1 MQRSL
6 RRIKH
11 RIKRLVTSYV
21 SPLGWAVTGL
31 AIASL
36 IAFTILSWHELL
48 TMAIVFACMM
58 VAAIMLSL
66 GNTSFTATIDV
77 SSRRVT
83 VSDTV
88 KVDVCVDNPGR
99 TPTTSARGDL
109 PIGDSHERFAIPML
123 AAGQSRQ
130 TTVEFTAVSRAVLPV
145 GPLSIRKGDPFG
157 LVRHEKKL
165 ADQINVFIHP
175 KTVMLNTLNAGIPRD
190 LEGHPSGEIVDDDLD
205 FYGLREYEPGDDV
218 RNVHWLSSAKTGALM
233 IRQYEAT
240 RRTDTALTIS
250 VNPDDYV
257 SSDEFELAVSVHASI
272 GVQCLL
278 QNRPVTSHAGTEH
291 IMPRNSTEFLDGC
304 SVISPDISDNPNLA
318 QTTLAHAPDSSFY
331 YITVGRLK
339 NIDEIKHMALA
350 LPPIRNL
357 RGTANRHRT
366 ATRHQTIRRFHPG
379 DRRKPRRSPNDH
391 GGTGMS
397 TTGLS
402 THNTNTGDTGR
413 TTGFGNTFTG
423 TGTGSWADS
432 THSVIWMSR
441 DGKSQALPYLRRT
454 RASQYA
460 SLLVAALLTLAAAS
474 NLIDV
479 YGSAASWALA
489 ALPATIIGSL
499 VALAGTVPVLR
510 LWWQMLFMAVAQLVV
525 GPVLFL
531 NDTTIA
537 HIVPTLR
544 TLTQGWMNMLGSF
557 KFILSV
563 EPPTG
568 TADGCLLAVWT
579 ICLWFALLTGIFA
592 VTEDGRFTMIA
603 IIPVT
608 ANLAICALLGS
619 SSGYYRMFVG
629 TIMALILVIWISA
642 RWKLLELG
650 RWLSSVVIVVLSVAL
665 AIGGCLVVD
674 QDRTVLRDHYDP
686 PLSPYNYTSPLSGMR
701 SYITNSK
708 DDVLLT
714 VENLPAGSSVRLA
727 VMDRFDGNV
736 WNLSDS
742 TMSSDSS
749 NYRRVGTSITNNA
762 EGKKFTATFTVDKGL
777 SDYWLPMA
785 GAASSVT
792 FDNSENSDSF
802 YYNSDTMSAIYPSRT
817 SEGLTY
823 TETGIM
829 PTVPTDKQIAKTD
842 AAAISQPKAEDVPD
856 CVDKLATAI
865 AGGQS
870 KGGEAAQALAE
881 KLKESGWFSHGLSG
895 DYPSTAGHGN
905 YRIDQLL
912 AGTAMVGDSE
922 QYASAMALMARSLG
936 LPSRVVLGF
945 LPKDDEGEISESR
958 TEEQGTTTITKFTGN
973 DVTAWVEIK
982 LDGYGWVAFYPT
994 PKETKV
1000 PDENQNLTPP
1010 NPQTLVRQPPVP
1022 LTDPLRDD
1030 TQAKGKSSIGG
1041 SMADET
1047 SANLFWQ
1054 HFGRIARKV
1063 AIYGSPLWT
1072 LLIICGLLLAIKAIA
1087 LARSRKHGSTQQRV
1101 AAGWQ
1106 SVAALAR
1113 QSGLDIRGTRSEQ
1126 AVSIANQMDI
1136 SRETL
1141 LALGA
1146 QADYAA
1152 FSGNFVNEEH
1162 VQQYWRDIAQER
1174 KYMLKSL
1181 PTLRRWRAKLSLAD
1195 VFHFRSNRSG
1205 RNNGSDRKHN
1215 RKKGRDS

>member
-109 PIGDSHERFAIPML
+109 PIGDSHERFSIPML

-165 ADQINVFIHP
+165 VDQINVFIHP

-190 LEGHPSGEIVDDDLD
+190 LEGQTSGEIVDDDLD

-304 SVISPDISDNPNLA
+304 SAISPRYQRQSESGANHPHPRPRLIVLLHHRRQA
-318 QTTLAHAPDSSFY
+318 Q
-331 YITVGRLK
+331 
-339 NIDEIKHMALA
+339 KHRRNQTHGART
-350 LPPIRNL
+350 PPIRNL

-397 TTGLS
+397 ATGLS
-402 THNTNTGDTGR
+402 THNTNTGGTGR

-489 ALPATIIGSL
+489 AIPATIIGSL
-499 VALAGTVPVLR
+499 VALAGTVPALR

-650 RWLSSVVIVVLSVAL
+650 RWLSSIVIVVLSVAL

-674 QDRTVLRDHYDP
+674 QDRTILRDHYDP

-708 DDVLLT
+708 DDMLLT

-958 TEEQGTTTITKFTGN
+958 TEEQGKTTITKFTGN

-1030 TQAKGKSSIGG
+1030 TQTKGKSSIGG

-1195 VFHFRSNRSG
+1195 VFHFRDKRGG
-1205 RNNGSDRKHN
+1205 RVRQSANLRG
-1215 RKKGRDS
+1215 

>member
-1 MQRSL
+1 
-6 RRIKH
+6 
-11 RIKRLVTSYV
+11 
-21 SPLGWAVTGL
+21 
-31 AIASL
+31 
-36 IAFTILSWHELL
+36 
-48 TMAIVFACMM
+48 
-58 VAAIMLSL
+58 
-66 GNTSFTATIDV
+66 
-77 SSRRVT
+77 
-83 VSDTV
+83 
-88 KVDVCVDNPGR
+88 
-99 TPTTSARGDL
+99 
-109 PIGDSHERFAIPML
+109 
-123 AAGQSRQ
+123 
-130 TTVEFTAVSRAVLPV
+130 
-145 GPLSIRKGDPFG
+145 
-157 LVRHEKKL
+157 
-165 ADQINVFIHP
+165 
-175 KTVMLNTLNAGIPRD
+175 
-190 LEGHPSGEIVDDDLD
+190 
-205 FYGLREYEPGDDV
+205 
-218 RNVHWLSSAKTGALM
+218 
-233 IRQYEAT
+233 
-240 RRTDTALTIS
+240 
-250 VNPDDYV
+250 
-257 SSDEFELAVSVHASI
+257 
-272 GVQCLL
+272 
-278 QNRPVTSHAGTEH
+278 
-291 IMPRNSTEFLDGC
+291 
-304 SVISPDISDNPNLA
+304 
-318 QTTLAHAPDSSFY
+318 
-331 YITVGRLK
+331 
-339 NIDEIKHMALA
+339 
-350 LPPIRNL
+350 
-357 RGTANRHRT
+357 
-366 ATRHQTIRRFHPG
+366 
-379 DRRKPRRSPNDH
+379 
-391 GGTGMS
+391 MS

-479 YGSAASWALA
+479 YGSATSWALA
-489 ALPATIIGSL
+489 AIPATIIGSL
-499 VALAGTVPVLR
+499 VALAGTVPALR

-674 QDRTVLRDHYDP
+674 QDRTILRDHYDP

-922 QYASAMALMARSLG
+922 QY
-936 LPSRVVLGF
+936 
-945 LPKDDEGEISESR
+945 
-958 TEEQGTTTITKFTGN
+958 
-973 DVTAWVEIK
+973 
-982 LDGYGWVAFYPT
+982 YPT

-1106 SVAALAR
+1106 SVAANRRFRSRIRWIFPAR
-1113 QSGLDIRGTRSEQ
+1113 PCSLWARKPITRPSP
-1126 AVSIANQMDI
+1126 VISSTKSMCSSI
-1136 SRETL
+1136 
-1141 LALGA
+1141 GA
-1146 QADYAA
+1146 ILHRNASTCSSHCRRYAD
-1152 FSGNFVNEEH
+1152 GVPNF
-1162 VQQYWRDIAQER
+1162 R
-1174 KYMLKSL
+1174 L
-1181 PTLRRWRAKLSLAD
+1181 PTFSTSAATAA
-1195 VFHFRSNRSG
+1195 G
-1205 RNNGSDRKHN
+1205 GTTAAIGSTIVRKDGTH
-1215 RKKGRDS
+1215 DLP

>member
-66 GNTSFTATIDV
+66 GNTSFTATIDL

-109 PIGDSHERFAIPML
+109 PIGDSHERFSIPML

-165 ADQINVFIHP
+165 VDQINVFIHP

-190 LEGHPSGEIVDDDLD
+190 LEGQPSGEIVDDDLD

-278 QNRPVTSHAGTEH
+278 QNRPVTSHAGTER

-304 SVISPDISDNPNLA
+304 SAISPDISDNPNLA
-318 QTTLAHAPDSSFY
+318 QTPLAHAPGSSFY

-339 NIDEIKHMALA
+339 KHR
-350 LPPIRNL
+350 RNQ
-357 RGTANRHRT
+357 T
-366 ATRHQTIRRFHPG
+366 TRHQTIRRFHPG

-479 YGSAASWALA
+479 YGSATSWALA
-489 ALPATIIGSL
+489 AIPATIIGSL
-499 VALAGTVPVLR
+499 VALAGTVPALR

-525 GPVLFL
+525 GPVL
-531 NDTTIA
+531 
-537 HIVPTLR
+537 
-544 TLTQGWMNMLGSF
+544 
-557 KFILSV
+557 
-563 EPPTG
+563 
-568 TADGCLLAVWT
+568 
-579 ICLWFALLTGIFA
+579 
-592 VTEDGRFTMIA
+592 
-603 IIPVT
+603 
-608 ANLAICALLGS
+608 
-619 SSGYYRMFVG
+619 
-629 TIMALILVIWISA
+629 
-642 RWKLLELG
+642 
-650 RWLSSVVIVVLSVAL
+650 
-665 AIGGCLVVD
+665 
-674 QDRTVLRDHYDP
+674 
-686 PLSPYNYTSPLSGMR
+686 
-701 SYITNSK
+701 
-708 DDVLLT
+708 
-714 VENLPAGSSVRLA
+714 
-727 VMDRFDGNV
+727 
-736 WNLSDS
+736 
-742 TMSSDSS
+742 
-749 NYRRVGTSITNNA
+749 
-762 EGKKFTATFTVDKGL
+762 
-777 SDYWLPMA
+777 
-785 GAASSVT
+785 
-792 FDNSENSDSF
+792 
-802 YYNSDTMSAIYPSRT
+802 
-817 SEGLTY
+817 
-823 TETGIM
+823 
-829 PTVPTDKQIAKTD
+829 
-842 AAAISQPKAEDVPD
+842 
-856 CVDKLATAI
+856 
-865 AGGQS
+865 
-870 KGGEAAQALAE
+870 
-881 KLKESGWFSHGLSG
+881 
-895 DYPSTAGHGN
+895 
-905 YRIDQLL
+905 
-912 AGTAMVGDSE
+912 
-922 QYASAMALMARSLG
+922 
-936 LPSRVVLGF
+936 
-945 LPKDDEGEISESR
+945 
-958 TEEQGTTTITKFTGN
+958 
-973 DVTAWVEIK
+973 
-982 LDGYGWVAFYPT
+982 
-994 PKETKV
+994 
-1000 PDENQNLTPP
+1000 
-1010 NPQTLVRQPPVP
+1010 
-1022 LTDPLRDD
+1022 
-1030 TQAKGKSSIGG
+1030 
-1041 SMADET
+1041 
-1047 SANLFWQ
+1047 
-1054 HFGRIARKV
+1054 
-1063 AIYGSPLWT
+1063 
-1072 LLIICGLLLAIKAIA
+1072 
-1087 LARSRKHGSTQQRV
+1087 
-1101 AAGWQ
+1101 
-1106 SVAALAR
+1106 
-1113 QSGLDIRGTRSEQ
+1113 
-1126 AVSIANQMDI
+1126 
-1136 SRETL
+1136 
-1141 LALGA
+1141 
-1146 QADYAA
+1146 
-1152 FSGNFVNEEH
+1152 
-1162 VQQYWRDIAQER
+1162 
-1174 KYMLKSL
+1174 
-1181 PTLRRWRAKLSLAD
+1181 
-1195 VFHFRSNRSG
+1195 
-1205 RNNGSDRKHN
+1205 
-1215 RKKGRDS
+1215 

>member
-1 MQRSL
+1 
-6 RRIKH
+6 
-11 RIKRLVTSYV
+11 
-21 SPLGWAVTGL
+21 
-31 AIASL
+31 
-36 IAFTILSWHELL
+36 
-48 TMAIVFACMM
+48 
-58 VAAIMLSL
+58 
-66 GNTSFTATIDV
+66 
-77 SSRRVT
+77 
-83 VSDTV
+83 
-88 KVDVCVDNPGR
+88 
-99 TPTTSARGDL
+99 
-109 PIGDSHERFAIPML
+109 
-123 AAGQSRQ
+123 
-130 TTVEFTAVSRAVLPV
+130 
-145 GPLSIRKGDPFG
+145 
-157 LVRHEKKL
+157 
-165 ADQINVFIHP
+165 
-175 KTVMLNTLNAGIPRD
+175 
-190 LEGHPSGEIVDDDLD
+190 
-205 FYGLREYEPGDDV
+205 
-218 RNVHWLSSAKTGALM
+218 
-233 IRQYEAT
+233 
-240 RRTDTALTIS
+240 
-250 VNPDDYV
+250 
-257 SSDEFELAVSVHASI
+257 
-272 GVQCLL
+272 
-278 QNRPVTSHAGTEH
+278 
-291 IMPRNSTEFLDGC
+291 
-304 SVISPDISDNPNLA
+304 
-318 QTTLAHAPDSSFY
+318 
-331 YITVGRLK
+331 
-339 NIDEIKHMALA
+339 
-350 LPPIRNL
+350 
-357 RGTANRHRT
+357 
-366 ATRHQTIRRFHPG
+366 
-379 DRRKPRRSPNDH
+379 
-391 GGTGMS
+391 MS

-479 YGSAASWALA
+479 YGSATSWALA
-489 ALPATIIGSL
+489 AIPATIIGSL
-499 VALAGTVPVLR
+499 VALAGTVPALR

-674 QDRTVLRDHYDP
+674 QDRTILRDHYDP

-1010 NPQTLVRQPPVP
+1010 NPQTLVRQPPVHSP
-1022 LTDPLRDD
+1022 TRYATTPRPKASPQSAEAWP
-1030 TQAKGKSSIGG
+1030 TKPQPTCSGSI
-1041 SMADET
+1041 
-1047 SANLFWQ
+1047 SAE
-1054 HFGRIARKV
+1054 
-1063 AIYGSPLWT
+1063 S
-1072 LLIICGLLLAIKAIA
+1072 
-1087 LARSRKHGSTQQRV
+1087 
-1101 AAGWQ
+1101 
-1106 SVAALAR
+1106 
-1113 QSGLDIRGTRSEQ
+1113 
-1126 AVSIANQMDI
+1126 
-1136 SRETL
+1136 
-1141 LALGA
+1141 
-1146 QADYAA
+1146 
-1152 FSGNFVNEEH
+1152 
-1162 VQQYWRDIAQER
+1162 QE
-1174 KYMLKSL
+1174 K
-1181 PTLRRWRAKLSLAD
+1181 
-1195 VFHFRSNRSG
+1195 
-1205 RNNGSDRKHN
+1205 
-1215 RKKGRDS
+1215 

>member
-1 MQRSL
+1 
-6 RRIKH
+6 
-11 RIKRLVTSYV
+11 
-21 SPLGWAVTGL
+21 
-31 AIASL
+31 
-36 IAFTILSWHELL
+36 
-48 TMAIVFACMM
+48 
-58 VAAIMLSL
+58 
-66 GNTSFTATIDV
+66 
-77 SSRRVT
+77 
-83 VSDTV
+83 
-88 KVDVCVDNPGR
+88 
-99 TPTTSARGDL
+99 
-109 PIGDSHERFAIPML
+109 
-123 AAGQSRQ
+123 
-130 TTVEFTAVSRAVLPV
+130 
-145 GPLSIRKGDPFG
+145 
-157 LVRHEKKL
+157 
-165 ADQINVFIHP
+165 
-175 KTVMLNTLNAGIPRD
+175 
-190 LEGHPSGEIVDDDLD
+190 
-205 FYGLREYEPGDDV
+205 
-218 RNVHWLSSAKTGALM
+218 
-233 IRQYEAT
+233 
-240 RRTDTALTIS
+240 
-250 VNPDDYV
+250 
-257 SSDEFELAVSVHASI
+257 
-272 GVQCLL
+272 
-278 QNRPVTSHAGTEH
+278 
-291 IMPRNSTEFLDGC
+291 
-304 SVISPDISDNPNLA
+304 
-318 QTTLAHAPDSSFY
+318 
-331 YITVGRLK
+331 
-339 NIDEIKHMALA
+339 
-350 LPPIRNL
+350 
-357 RGTANRHRT
+357 
-366 ATRHQTIRRFHPG
+366 
-379 DRRKPRRSPNDH
+379 
-391 GGTGMS
+391 
-397 TTGLS
+397 
-402 THNTNTGDTGR
+402 
-413 TTGFGNTFTG
+413 
-423 TGTGSWADS
+423 
-432 THSVIWMSR
+432 
-441 DGKSQALPYLRRT
+441 
-454 RASQYA
+454 
-460 SLLVAALLTLAAAS
+460 
-474 NLIDV
+474 
-479 YGSAASWALA
+479 
-489 ALPATIIGSL
+489 
-499 VALAGTVPVLR
+499 
-510 LWWQMLFMAVAQLVV
+510 MLFMAVAQLVV

-674 QDRTVLRDHYDP
+674 QDRTILRDHYDP

-792 FDNSENSDSF
+792 FDNSENSDLF

-982 LDGYGWVAFYPT
+982 LDCYGWVAFYPT

-1063 AIYGSPLWT
+1063 AIYGSLYGRCSSYAVSCSPSKRSHWHDQENT
-1072 LLIICGLLLAIKAIA
+1072 A
-1087 LARSRKHGSTQQRV
+1087 ARSSVWQPAGNRSPRSHGKADSTFEAHAANRRFRSRIRWIFPARPCSLWARKPITRPSPVISSTKSMCSSIGAMLYRNASTCSSHCRRYADGVPNFRLPTFSTSAATAAGGTTAAIGSTIVRK
-1101 AAGWQ
+1101 
-1106 SVAALAR
+1106 
-1113 QSGLDIRGTRSEQ
+1113 DGTH
-1126 AVSIANQMDI
+1126 D
-1136 SRETL
+1136 
-1141 LALGA
+1141 
-1146 QADYAA
+1146 
-1152 FSGNFVNEEH
+1152 
-1162 VQQYWRDIAQER
+1162 
-1174 KYMLKSL
+1174 
-1181 PTLRRWRAKLSLAD
+1181 LS
-1195 VFHFRSNRSG
+1195 
-1205 RNNGSDRKHN
+1205 
-1215 RKKGRDS
+1215 